1 MASFLICQRLSFLGG
16 GGVCRRGMWECA
28 RRECGSMPVGNME
41 VLWMYDSG
49 ECRGMSRGNVGVC
62 KVGMKV
68 LRGYARRECGAG
80 GLCQE

>member
-1 MASFLICQRLSFLGG
+1 MVFLSQLSFCCREKFFGIFSHLSTAFFFGGG

-62 KVGMKV
+62 KVGMNV
-68 LRGYARRECGAG
+68 
-80 GLCQE
+80 